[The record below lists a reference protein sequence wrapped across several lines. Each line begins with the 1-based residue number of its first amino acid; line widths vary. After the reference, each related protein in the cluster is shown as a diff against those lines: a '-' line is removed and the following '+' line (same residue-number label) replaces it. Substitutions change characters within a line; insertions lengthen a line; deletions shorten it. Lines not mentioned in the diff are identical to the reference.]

1 MSTNYKDI
9 IKSELPDG
17 MYFDSEGNEVDITA
31 MGTQFD
37 KVQADVNKL
46 EKEIIVVTAEDEGLK
61 REEEAFDIGFSD
73 GKKVDLRRSAI
84 IGRYRSDDLSSV
96 PLIKSIA
103 EAFTN
108 GEVEVTEHFEDT
120 YLTIK
125 FVGTMGVP
133 EGLEDLK
140 VILREAVLAH
150 VGIEY
155 EFIFMTWD
163 QFDGYN
169 KTWDMWDA
177 LNLMWDEF
185 EAYKE

>member
-1 MSTNYKDI
+1 
-9 IKSELPDG
+9 
-17 MYFDSEGNEVDITA
+17 
-31 MGTQFD
+31 
-37 KVQADVNKL
+37 
-46 EKEIIVVTAEDEGLK
+46 
-61 REEEAFDIGFSD
+61 
-73 GKKVDLRRSAI
+73 
-84 IGRYRSDDLSSV
+84 
-96 PLIKSIA
+96 
-103 EAFTN
+103 
-108 GEVEVTEHFEDT
+108 
-120 YLTIK
+120 
-125 FVGTMGVP
+125 MGVP

-177 LNLMWDEF
+177 LNLTWDEF